1 MSDPLKIDST
11 QIDLKRVK
19 IFRWTT
25 TASSKKIVI
34 MNLVQLQRYR
44 LSKFDFNKYKM
55 YINKKKK
62 LELEYKTQFL
72 LIPSRFYWLLP

>member
-34 MNLVQLQRYR
+34 MNPVQL
-44 LSKFDFNKYKM
+44 
-55 YINKKKK
+55 
-62 LELEYKTQFL
+62 
-72 LIPSRFYWLLP
+72 